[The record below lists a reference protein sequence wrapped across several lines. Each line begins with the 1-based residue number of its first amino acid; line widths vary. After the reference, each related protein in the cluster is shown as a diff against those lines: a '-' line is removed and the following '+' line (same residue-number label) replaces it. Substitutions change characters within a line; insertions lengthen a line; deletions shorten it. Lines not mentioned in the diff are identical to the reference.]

1 MGLDKVLCAR
11 GAWDGLGPKM
21 ATNIIQYPMGHD
33 NGTRNIF
40 HLYPFIS
47 IIHIFSLQKTHTQS
61 RADTGG
67 GSNPAAVGAP
77 GVGRK
82 WFGGAERWVVGPV
95 GPVDPWHH
103 GTLELGSQLPLGL
116 GFQEKLAEELTRW
129 GICSDSFGE
138 NMGKLVPTTRLVKAS
153 NFI

>member
-47 IIHIFSLQKTHTQS
+47 IIHIFSLQKTHTHRVELTQVEVPTQLLLELLELEES
-61 RADTGG
+61 GLEEPSDGWL
-67 GSNPAAVGAP
+67 VQL
-77 GVGRK
+77 VQL
-82 WFGGAERWVVGPV
+82 V
-95 GPVDPWHH
+95 H
-103 GTLELGSQLPLGL
+103 GTMAPWSWEANFPWAWDSRRSWLRSLPGGESAATALGKTWENWFQL
-116 GFQEKLAEELTRW
+116 RDW
-129 GICSDSFGE
+129 
-138 NMGKLVPTTRLVKAS
+138 
-153 NFI
+153 

>member
-40 HLYPFIS
+40 HLYIS
-47 IIHIFSLQKTHTQS
+47 IYFNNQSSFHIFSLQKKTHRASDLPVELTQVEVPTQLLLELPELEES
-61 RADTGG
+61 GLEEPSDGWL
-67 GSNPAAVGAP
+67 VQL
-77 GVGRK
+77 V
-82 WFGGAERWVVGPV
+82 
-95 GPVDPWHH
+95 H
-103 GTLELGSQLPLGL
+103 GTLELGSQLPVGFL

-129 GICSDSFGE
+129 GIRSDSFGE
-138 NMGKLVPTTRLVKAS
+138 NWKTT
-153 NFI
+153 